1 MIPILLESVN
11 FDFFCHI
18 PTGSLSNINI
28 NIDTRELIQ
37 DDEDP
42 SRPNGASNIFD
53 NLIQVRK
60 KHPNK
65 FISSY
70 LNINSLRYKF
80 CSIKELLS
88 RNIVDMLIIAETKL
102 DESFPV
108 AQFRVNNYHLWR
120 NDRNIH
126 GGGLAVYLRSNL
138 ASDRK
143 KNLEC
148 NKIESICVVRG
159 VLF

>member
-80 CSIKELLS
+80 CSIKELLYIS
-88 RNIVDMLIIAETKL
+88 E
-102 DESFPV
+102 
-108 AQFRVNNYHLWR
+108 H
-120 NDRNIH
+120 
-126 GGGLAVYLRSNL
+126 
-138 ASDRK
+138 
-143 KNLEC
+143 C
-148 NKIESICVVRG
+148 
-159 VLF
+159 